1 MQGFAEPKLKILLQ
15 LVTVVFFCTIYYFDL
30 LSQMDSSK
38 FDISNLGSVSSATL
52 RTTALGDRILSTSEK
67 VEILQTDRQDSSDFR
82 VFSYQV
88 RT

>member
-15 LVTVVFFCTIYYFDL
+15 LVTVFFCTIYYFDL

-38 FDISNLGSVSSATL
+38 FDISVSSETL

-82 VFSYQV
+82 VFSNQV